1 MDKKYT
7 GNGFTLVE
15 IMIVI
20 AIIGI
25 VIAMISVNLVRS
37 KAIAMEANAQATL
50 KTIATAM
57 ESYAGAND
65 GMYFT
70 GSDLSVL
77 YDIDPRYINK
87 DYVADCIV
95 DSPCQGYSYE
105 CDLSLAGYTCTA
117 TPDVVYGDA
126 RTYQI
131 GSGGSLTVAE

>member
-7 GNGFTLVE
+7 EKGFTLVE

-20 AIIGI
+20 AIIVI

-50 KTIATAM
+50 KTISTAI
-57 ESYAGAND
+57 ESYAGANE
-65 GMYFT
+65 GVYFA
-70 GSDLSVL
+70 GSDLNVL
-77 YDIDPRYINK
+77 YDIDPKYINK
-87 DYVADCIV
+87 DYVADCSV
-95 DSPCQGYSYE
+95 ESPCQGYSYE

-117 TPDVVYGDA
+117 TPNVVYGDA

-131 GSGGSLTVAE
+131 ESGGSLTVVE